1 MEKRKNANKILTGNS
16 EKKRP
21 LGRPISREKI
31 KMELGE
37 RCEHVIYIHLS

>member
-21 LGRPISREKI
+21 LGRPIRRWEDNNKI
-31 KMELGE
+31 NLNKTW
-37 RCEHVIYIHLS
+37 